1 MTDALVAGTDEHRA
15 RHGFRTLAEMAELA
29 ETNVV
34 FDLHS
39 TLIARE
45 ATIGVDNVIYPCVVV
60 RCDGGECT
68 IGSGNTL
75 HPTTTV
81 LAADGGR
88 ITIGDGCSLGP
99 GGVQLKANKPG
110 DVLVV
115 GDRVRLLN
123 GAEVVGASVLGA
135 GSQVIGAIAAQ
146 RVRLGGGDDFTGP
159 DPDRRGAVL
168 KGFGFAREVS
178 LETGD
183 VVNGLGDF
191 ASTPVERQIAYH
203 PRGAR

>member
-1 MTDALVAGTDEHRA
+1 MVDALLARTDEHRA
-15 RHGFRTLAEMAELA
+15 RHGFRTLAEMAALA

-45 ATIGVDNVIYPCVVV
+45 AEVGTGNVIYPCVVV
-60 RCDGGECT
+60 QCDGGACR
-68 IGSGNTL
+68 IGSGNTF
-75 HPTTTV
+75 HPATTV

-88 ITIGDGCSLGP
+88 VTIGDGCSVGP

-110 DVLVV
+110 VVLTV

-135 GSQVIGAIAAQ
+135 GSQVIGAIVAQ
-146 RVRLGGGDDFTGP
+146 GVHLGGGDDFTGP

-168 KGFGFAREVS
+168 KGFGLARAVTLATGEV
-178 LETGD
+178 L
-183 VVNGLGDF
+183 NGAGDF
-191 ASTPVERQIAYH
+191 VSAAVERQAAYH